1 MIKIL
6 TISFS
11 ILLICIKSI
20 ALENKI
26 LFKID
31 SEIITTADIN
41 SEANYLK
48 ILNKNMNSL
57 GQNQIFEIA
66 KNSLIRDKIKKNEI
80 LKFIKEIKIDNEIM
94 KKLTESFYQNI
105 GLNSKAQF
113 IKVLKE
119 KNLRYSYV
127 ENKLA
132 INALWNQFMY
142 EKFVSKIKINKKE
155 IRDNIIKEG
164 SFVNK
169 FLLSEIVFDIDKDT
183 NLEEKYNQI
192 KESIKKN
199 GFENTALRYSISDS
213 SNNGGKLDWISE
225 VSLNKKFLNEINS
238 LEIGNHTNPMVIPGG
253 FILIKLN
260 NIKKDKKKI
269 DIDEEFKK
277 VVKIKTNQQL
287 NTFSNIYL
295 KKILKNYKIENL

>member
-80 LKFIKEIKIDNEIM
+80 LKFIKEIKIDN
-94 KKLTESFYQNI
+94 
-105 GLNSKAQF
+105 
-113 IKVLKE
+113 
-119 KNLRYSYV
+119 
-127 ENKLA
+127 
-132 INALWNQFMY
+132 
-142 EKFVSKIKINKKE
+142 
-155 IRDNIIKEG
+155 
-164 SFVNK
+164 
-169 FLLSEIVFDIDKDT
+169 
-183 NLEEKYNQI
+183 
-192 KESIKKN
+192 
-199 GFENTALRYSISDS
+199 
-213 SNNGGKLDWISE
+213 
-225 VSLNKKFLNEINS
+225 
-238 LEIGNHTNPMVIPGG
+238 
-253 FILIKLN
+253 
-260 NIKKDKKKI
+260 
-269 DIDEEFKK
+269 
-277 VVKIKTNQQL
+277 
-287 NTFSNIYL
+287 
-295 KKILKNYKIENL
+295 

>member
-6 TISFS
+6 TITFS
-11 ILLICIKSI
+11 ILLICIKST

-31 SEIITTADIN
+31 SEIITTADMN
-41 SEANYLK
+41 NEANYLK

-57 GQNQIFEIA
+57 EQNQIFEIT

-94 KKLTESFYQNI
+94 EKLIKSSYQKS
-105 GLNSKAQF
+105 GFSSKAQF
-113 IKVLKE
+113 IQKLKE

-127 ENKLA
+127 ENKLS
-132 INALWNQFMY
+132 INALWNQLIY
-142 EKFVSKIKINKKE
+142 EKFSSKIKIRNKE

-164 SFVNK
+164 SFVKK
-169 FLLSEIVFDIDKDT
+169 FLLSEIVFDLDQNSNLDK
-183 NLEEKYNQI
+183 KYNQI
-192 KESIKKN
+192 KDSIKKN
-199 GFENTALRYSISDS
+199 GFENTALRFSISES
-213 SNNGGKLDWISE
+213 ANNGGKLDWISE
-225 VSLNKKFLNEINS
+225 VSLNKKFLNEINN
-238 LEIGNHTNPMVIPGG
+238 LEIGYHTNPMVIPGG

-260 NIKKDKKKI
+260 DVKKDKKKI
-269 DIDEEFKK
+269 DLEEEFKK

-287 NTFSNIYL
+287 NTLSNIYL

>member
-1 MIKIL
+1 MN
-6 TISFS
+6 
-11 ILLICIKSI
+11 SI

-31 SEIITTADIN
+31 SEIITTADMN
-41 SEANYLK
+41 NEANYLK

-57 GQNQIFEIA
+57 EQNQIFEIT

-80 LKFIKEIKIDNEIM
+80 LKFIKEIKIDNKIM
-94 KKLTESFYQNI
+94 EKLIKSSYQKS
-105 GLNSKAQF
+105 GFSSKAQF
-113 IKVLKE
+113 IQKLKE

-127 ENKLA
+127 ENKLS
-132 INALWNQFMY
+132 INALWNQFIY
-142 EKFVSKIKINKKE
+142 EKFASKIKINNKE

-164 SFVNK
+164 SFVKK
-169 FLLSEIVFDIDKDT
+169 FLLSEIVFDLDKNS
-183 NLEEKYNQI
+183 NLEKKYNQI
-192 KESIKKN
+192 KESIKIN

-225 VSLNKKFLNEINS
+225 VSLNKKFLNEINN

-260 NIKKDKKKI
+260 DVKKDKKKI
-269 DIDEEFKK
+269 DLEEEFKK

-287 NTFSNIYL
+287 NTLSNIYL

>member
-11 ILLICIKSI
+11 ILLICLKSI

-94 KKLTESFYQNI
+94 NKLTESFYQNI
-105 GLNSKAQF
+105 GLNSKAQL
-113 IKVLKE
+113 IQVLKE

-127 ENKLA
+127 ENKLS

-164 SFVNK
+164 SFVKK
-169 FLLSEIVFDIDKDT
+169 FLLSEIVFDIDKDS

-277 VVKIKTNQQL
+277 VVKIKTNKQL

>member
-31 SEIITTADIN
+31 SEIITTADMN
-41 SEANYLK
+41 NEANYLK

-57 GQNQIFEIA
+57 EQNQIFEIT
-66 KNSLIRDKIKKNEI
+66 KNSLIRDTIKKNEI
-80 LKFIKEIKIDNEIM
+80 LKFIKEIEIEKEIM
-94 KKLTESFYQNI
+94 EKLIKSFYQNI
-105 GLNSKAQF
+105 GLSSKEQF
-113 IKVLKE
+113 FQVLKE

-127 ENKLA
+127 ENKLS
-132 INALWNQFMY
+132 INAVWNQFIY

-164 SFVNK
+164 SFDKK
-169 FLLSEIVFDIDKDT
+169 FLLSEIVFDLDKDN
-183 NLEEKYNQI
+183 NLKKKYNQI
-192 KESIKKN
+192 KESINEN
-199 GFENTALRYSISDS
+199 GFENAALRYSISDS
-213 SNNGGKLDWISE
+213 SKNGGKLDWISE
-225 VSLNKKFLNEINS
+225 VSLNKKFLNEINN

-260 NIKKDKKKI
+260 DIKKDKKKI
-269 DIDEEFKK
+269 DIEKELKK

>member
-80 LKFIKEIKIDNEIM
+80 
-94 KKLTESFYQNI
+94 
-105 GLNSKAQF
+105 
-113 IKVLKE
+113 
-119 KNLRYSYV
+119 
-127 ENKLA
+127 
-132 INALWNQFMY
+132 
-142 EKFVSKIKINKKE
+142 
-155 IRDNIIKEG
+155 
-164 SFVNK
+164 
-169 FLLSEIVFDIDKDT
+169 
-183 NLEEKYNQI
+183 
-192 KESIKKN
+192 
-199 GFENTALRYSISDS
+199 
-213 SNNGGKLDWISE
+213 
-225 VSLNKKFLNEINS
+225 
-238 LEIGNHTNPMVIPGG
+238 
-253 FILIKLN
+253 
-260 NIKKDKKKI
+260 
-269 DIDEEFKK
+269 
-277 VVKIKTNQQL
+277 
-287 NTFSNIYL
+287 
-295 KKILKNYKIENL
+295 

>member
-1 MIKIL
+1 MIKIV
-6 TISFS
+6 TIIFS
-11 ILLICIKSI
+11 ILLCVKSI

-41 SEANYLK
+41 NEANYLK

-57 GQNQIFEIA
+57 EQNQIFEIT

-94 KKLTESFYQNI
+94 EKLIESSYQKN
-105 GLNSKAQF
+105 GFNSKAQF
-113 IKVLKE
+113 VQVLKE

-127 ENKLA
+127 ENKLS
-132 INALWNQFMY
+132 INALWNQLIY
-142 EKFVSKIKINKKE
+142 EKFASKIKINNKE

-164 SFVNK
+164 SFVKK
-169 FLLSEIVFDIDKDT
+169 FLLSEIVFDLDKNG
-183 NLEEKYNQI
+183 NLEKKYNQI
-192 KESIKKN
+192 KESIKIN

-225 VSLNKKFLNEINS
+225 ASLNKKFLNEINN

-260 NIKKDKKKI
+260 DIKKDKKKI
-269 DIDEEFKK
+269 DIEKELKK

>member
-6 TISFS
+6 AIIFS
-11 ILLICIKSI
+11 IILSVKSVAI
-20 ALENKI
+20 ENKI

-31 SEIITTADIN
+31 GEIITTADIN
-41 SEANYLK
+41 NEANYLK

-57 GQNQIFEIA
+57 EQTQIFEIS

-94 KKLTESFYQNI
+94 EKLIKSSYQKS
-105 GLNSKAQF
+105 GLSSKAQF
-113 IKVLKE
+113 IQILKE

-127 ENKLA
+127 ENKLS
-132 INALWNQFMY
+132 INALWNQFIY
-142 EKFVSKIKINKKE
+142 EKFASKIKINNKE

-164 SFVNK
+164 SFVKK
-169 FLLSEIVFDIDKDT
+169 FLLSEIVFDLDKNS
-183 NLEEKYNQI
+183 NLEKKYNQI
-192 KESIKKN
+192 KESIKIN
-199 GFENTALRYSISDS
+199 GFENTALRYSISES

-225 VSLNKKFLNEINS
+225 VSLNKKFLNEINN

-260 NIKKDKKKI
+260 DVKKDKKKI
-269 DIDEEFKK
+269 DIEEEFKK

-287 NTFSNIYL
+287 NTLSNIYL

>member
-1 MIKIL
+1 MVKIL
-6 TISFS
+6 TIIFS
-11 ILLICIKSI
+11 IILCMNSI

-31 SEIITTADIN
+31 SEIITTADMN
-41 SEANYLK
+41 NEANYLK
-48 ILNKNMNSL
+48 ILNKDMNSL
-57 GQNQIFEIA
+57 EQNQIFEIT

-94 KKLTESFYQNI
+94 EKIIKTSYQKS
-105 GLNSKAQF
+105 GFSSKAQF
-113 IKVLKE
+113 ITTLKE

-127 ENKLA
+127 ENKLS
-132 INALWNQFMY
+132 INALWNQLIY
-142 EKFVSKIKINKKE
+142 EKFASKIKINNKE

-164 SFVNK
+164 SFVKK
-169 FLLSEIVFDIDKDT
+169 FLLSEIVFDLDKNS
-183 NLEEKYNQI
+183 NLEKKFNLI

-199 GFENTALRYSISDS
+199 GFENTALRYSVSDS

-225 VSLNKKFLNEINS
+225 VSLNKKFLNEINN

-260 NIKKDKKKI
+260 DVKKDKKKI
-269 DIDEEFKK
+269 DLEEEFKK

-287 NTFSNIYL
+287 NTLSNIYL

>member
-1 MIKIL
+1 MN
-6 TISFS
+6 
-11 ILLICIKSI
+11 SI

-31 SEIITTADIN
+31 SEIITTADMN
-41 SEANYLK
+41 NEANYLK

-57 GQNQIFEIA
+57 EQNQIFEIT

-94 KKLTESFYQNI
+94 EKLIKSSYQKS
-105 GLNSKAQF
+105 GFNSKAQF
-113 IKVLKE
+113 VQVLKE

-127 ENKLA
+127 ENKLS
-132 INALWNQFMY
+132 INALWNQLIY
-142 EKFVSKIKINKKE
+142 EKFSSKIKINNKE

-164 SFVNK
+164 SFVKK
-169 FLLSEIVFDIDKDT
+169 FLLSEIVFDLDKNS
-183 NLEEKYNQI
+183 NLEKKYNQI

-199 GFENTALRYSISDS
+199 GFENTALRFSISDS

-225 VSLNKKFLNEINS
+225 VSLNKKFLNEINN

-260 NIKKDKKKI
+260 DIKKDKKKI
-269 DIDEEFKK
+269 DIEEEYKK

-287 NTFSNIYL
+287 NTVSNIYL

>member
-11 ILLICIKSI
+11 ILLICLKSI

-94 KKLTESFYQNI
+94 EKLIKSSYQKS
-105 GLNSKAQF
+105 GFSSKAQF
-113 IKVLKE
+113 IQKLKE

-127 ENKLA
+127 ENKLS
-132 INALWNQFMY
+132 INALWNQLIY
-142 EKFVSKIKINKKE
+142 EKFSSKIKIRNKE

-164 SFVNK
+164 SFVKK
-169 FLLSEIVFDIDKDT
+169 FLLSEIVFDLDQNSNLDK
-183 NLEEKYNQI
+183 KYNQI
-192 KESIKKN
+192 KDSIKKN
-199 GFENTALRYSISDS
+199 GFENTALRFSISES
-213 SNNGGKLDWISE
+213 ANNGGKLDWISE
-225 VSLNKKFLNEINS
+225 VSLNKKFLNEINN
-238 LEIGNHTNPMVIPGG
+238 LEIGYHTNPMVIPGG

-260 NIKKDKKKI
+260 DVKKDKKKI
-269 DIDEEFKK
+269 DLEEEFKK

-287 NTFSNIYL
+287 NTLSNIYL

>member
-1 MIKIL
+1 MVKIL
-6 TISFS
+6 TIIFS
-11 ILLICIKSI
+11 ILLCVKSI

-31 SEIITTADIN
+31 SEIITTADMN
-41 SEANYLK
+41 NEANYLK
-48 ILNKNMNSL
+48 ILNIDMNSL
-57 GQNQIFEIA
+57 EQNQIFEIT

-94 KKLTESFYQNI
+94 EKLIKSSYQKS
-105 GLNSKAQF
+105 GFSSKAQF
-113 IKVLKE
+113 IQTLKE

-127 ENKLA
+127 ENKLS
-132 INALWNQFMY
+132 INALWNQLIY
-142 EKFVSKIKINKKE
+142 EKFASKIKINNKE

-164 SFVNK
+164 SFVKK
-169 FLLSEIVFDIDKDT
+169 FLLSEIVFDLNKNS
-183 NLEEKYNQI
+183 NLEKKYSQI
-192 KESIKKN
+192 KESIKIN
-199 GFENTALRYSISDS
+199 GFENTALKYSISDS

-225 VSLNKKFLNEINS
+225 VSLNKKFLNEINN

-253 FILIKLN
+253 FIVIKLN
-260 NIKKDKKKI
+260 DIKKDKKKI
-269 DIDEEFKK
+269 NLEEEFKK

-287 NTFSNIYL
+287 NTLSNIYL

>member
-1 MIKIL
+1 V
-6 TISFS
+6 
-11 ILLICIKSI
+11 KSI

-41 SEANYLK
+41 NEANYLK

-57 GQNQIFEIA
+57 EQNQIFEIT

-94 KKLTESFYQNI
+94 EKLIESSYQKN
-105 GLNSKAQF
+105 GFNSKAQF
-113 IKVLKE
+113 VQVLKE

-127 ENKLA
+127 ENKLS
-132 INALWNQFMY
+132 INALWNQLIY
-142 EKFVSKIKINKKE
+142 EKFASKIKINNKE

-164 SFVNK
+164 SFVKK
-169 FLLSEIVFDIDKDT
+169 FLLSEIVFDLDKNG
-183 NLEEKYNQI
+183 NLEKKYNQI
-192 KESIKKN
+192 KESIKIN

-225 VSLNKKFLNEINS
+225 ASLNKKFLNEIND

-260 NIKKDKKKI
+260 DVKKDKKKI
-269 DIDEEFKK
+269 NLEEEFKK

-287 NTFSNIYL
+287 NTLSNIYL

>member
-6 TISFS
+6 TIIFS
-11 ILLICIKSI
+11 ILLCVKSI

-31 SEIITTADIN
+31 SEIITTADMN
-41 SEANYLK
+41 NEANYLK
-48 ILNKNMNSL
+48 ILNRDMNSL
-57 GQNQIFEIA
+57 EQNQIFEIT

-94 KKLTESFYQNI
+94 EKLIKSSYQKS
-105 GLNSKAQF
+105 GFSSKAQF
-113 IKVLKE
+113 IQTLKE

-127 ENKLA
+127 ENKLS
-132 INALWNQFMY
+132 INALWNQLIY
-142 EKFVSKIKINKKE
+142 EKFASKIKINNKE

-164 SFVNK
+164 SFVKK
-169 FLLSEIVFDIDKDT
+169 FLLSEIVFDLNKNS
-183 NLEEKYNQI
+183 NLEKKYSQI
-192 KESIKKN
+192 EESIKIN
-199 GFENTALRYSISDS
+199 GFENTALKYSISDS

-225 VSLNKKFLNEINS
+225 VSLNKKFLNEINN

-253 FILIKLN
+253 FIVIKLN
-260 NIKKDKKKI
+260 DIKKDKKKI
-269 DIDEEFKK
+269 NLEEEFKK

-287 NTFSNIYL
+287 NTLSNIYL

>member
-1 MIKIL
+1 MIKTL
-6 TISFS
+6 TIIFS
-11 ILLICIKSI
+11 ILLCVKSI

-31 SEIITTADIN
+31 SEIITTADMN
-41 SEANYLK
+41 NEANYLK

-57 GQNQIFEIA
+57 EQNQIFEIT

-80 LKFIKEIKIDNEIM
+80 LKFIKEIKIDNKIM
-94 KKLTESFYQNI
+94 EKLIKSSYQKS
-105 GLNSKAQF
+105 GFSSKAQF
-113 IKVLKE
+113 IQKLKE

-127 ENKLA
+127 ENKLS
-132 INALWNQFMY
+132 INALWNQLIY
-142 EKFVSKIKINKKE
+142 EKFSSKIKINNKE

-164 SFVNK
+164 SFVKK
-169 FLLSEIVFDIDKDT
+169 FLLSEIVFDLNKNS
-183 NLEEKYNQI
+183 NLEKKYNQI
-192 KESIKKN
+192 EESIKIN

-225 VSLNKKFLNEINS
+225 VSLNKKFLNEINN
-238 LEIGNHTNPMVIPGG
+238 LEIGNHTNPLVIPGG

-260 NIKKDKKKI
+260 DVKKDKKKI
-269 DIDEEFKK
+269 DLEEEFKK

-287 NTFSNIYL
+287 NTLSNIYL

>member
-6 TISFS
+6 AIIFS
-11 ILLICIKSI
+11 IILSVKSVAI
-20 ALENKI
+20 ENKI

-31 SEIITTADIN
+31 GEIITTADIN
-41 SEANYLK
+41 NEANYLK

-57 GQNQIFEIA
+57 EQNQIFEIS

-94 KKLTESFYQNI
+94 EKLIKSSYQKS
-105 GLNSKAQF
+105 GLSSKAQF
-113 IKVLKE
+113 IQILKE

-127 ENKLA
+127 ENKLS
-132 INALWNQFMY
+132 INALWNQFIY
-142 EKFVSKIKINKKE
+142 EKFASKIKINNKE

-164 SFVNK
+164 SFVKK
-169 FLLSEIVFDIDKDT
+169 FLLSEIVFDLDKNS
-183 NLEEKYNQI
+183 NLEKKYNQI
-192 KESIKKN
+192 KESIKIN
-199 GFENTALRYSISDS
+199 GFENTALRYSISES

-225 VSLNKKFLNEINS
+225 VSLNKKFLNEINN

-260 NIKKDKKKI
+260 DVKKDKKKI
-269 DIDEEFKK
+269 DIEEEFKK

-287 NTFSNIYL
+287 NTLSNIYL

>member
-6 TISFS
+6 TIIFS
-11 ILLICIKSI
+11 ILLCVKSI

-31 SEIITTADIN
+31 SEIITTADMN
-41 SEANYLK
+41 NEANYLK
-48 ILNKNMNSL
+48 ILNRDMNSL
-57 GQNQIFEIA
+57 EQNQIFEIT

-94 KKLTESFYQNI
+94 ERLIKSSYQKS
-105 GLNSKAQF
+105 GFSSKAQF
-113 IKVLKE
+113 IQTLKE

-127 ENKLA
+127 ENKLS
-132 INALWNQFMY
+132 INALWNQLIY
-142 EKFVSKIKINKKE
+142 EKFASKIKINNKE

-164 SFVNK
+164 SFVKK
-169 FLLSEIVFDIDKDT
+169 FLLSEIVFDLNKNS
-183 NLEEKYNQI
+183 NLEKKYSQI
-192 KESIKKN
+192 EESIKIN
-199 GFENTALRYSISDS
+199 GFENTALKYSISDS
-213 SNNGGKLDWISE
+213 SNNGGRLDWISE
-225 VSLNKKFLNEINS
+225 VSLNKKFLNEINN

-253 FILIKLN
+253 FIVIKLN
-260 NIKKDKKKI
+260 DIKKDKKKI
-269 DIDEEFKK
+269 NLEEEFKK

-287 NTFSNIYL
+287 NTLSNIYL

>member
-6 TISFS
+6 TIIFS
-11 ILLICIKSI
+11 ILLCVKSI

-31 SEIITTADIN
+31 SEIITTADMN
-41 SEANYLK
+41 NEANYLK
-48 ILNKNMNSL
+48 ILNRDMNSL
-57 GQNQIFEIA
+57 EQNQIFEIT

-94 KKLTESFYQNI
+94 ERLIKSSYQKS
-105 GLNSKAQF
+105 GFSSKEQF
-113 IKVLKE
+113 IQTLKE

-127 ENKLA
+127 ENKLS
-132 INALWNQFMY
+132 INALWNQLIY
-142 EKFVSKIKINKKE
+142 EKFASKIKINNKE

-164 SFVNK
+164 SFVKK
-169 FLLSEIVFDIDKDT
+169 FLLSEIVFDLNKNS
-183 NLEEKYNQI
+183 NLEKKYSQI
-192 KESIKKN
+192 EESIKIN
-199 GFENTALRYSISDS
+199 GFENTALKYSISDS
-213 SNNGGKLDWISE
+213 SNNGGRLDWISE
-225 VSLNKKFLNEINS
+225 VSLNKKFLNEINN

-253 FILIKLN
+253 FIVIKLN
-260 NIKKDKKKI
+260 DIKKDKKKI
-269 DIDEEFKK
+269 NLEEEFKK

-287 NTFSNIYL
+287 NTLSNIYL

>member
-6 TISFS
+6 TIIFS
-11 ILLICIKSI
+11 ILLCVKSI

-31 SEIITTADIN
+31 SEIITTADMN
-41 SEANYLK
+41 NEANYLK
-48 ILNKNMNSL
+48 ILNRDMNSL
-57 GQNQIFEIA
+57 EQNQIFEIT

-94 KKLTESFYQNI
+94 ERLIKSSYQKS
-105 GLNSKAQF
+105 GFSSKEQF
-113 IKVLKE
+113 IQTLKE

-127 ENKLA
+127 ENKLS
-132 INALWNQFMY
+132 INALWNQLIY
-142 EKFVSKIKINKKE
+142 EKFASKIKINNKE

-164 SFVNK
+164 SFVKK
-169 FLLSEIVFDIDKDT
+169 FLLSEIVFDLNKNS
-183 NLEEKYNQI
+183 NLEKKYSQI
-192 KESIKKN
+192 EESIKIN
-199 GFENTALRYSISDS
+199 GFENTALKYSISDS

-225 VSLNKKFLNEINS
+225 VSLNKKFLNEINN

-253 FILIKLN
+253 FIVIKLN
-260 NIKKDKKKI
+260 DIKKDKKKI
-269 DIDEEFKK
+269 NLEEEFKK

-287 NTFSNIYL
+287 NTLSNIYL

>member
-6 TISFS
+6 TIIFS
-11 ILLICIKSI
+11 ILLCVKSI

-41 SEANYLK
+41 NEANYLK
-48 ILNKNMNSL
+48 ILNENMNSL
-57 GQNQIFEIA
+57 EQNQIFEIT

-94 KKLTESFYQNI
+94 EKLIKSSYQKS
-105 GLNSKAQF
+105 GFNSKAQF
-113 IKVLKE
+113 VQVLKE

-127 ENKLA
+127 ENKLS
-132 INALWNQFMY
+132 INALWNQLIY
-142 EKFVSKIKINKKE
+142 EKFASKIKINNKE
-155 IRDNIIKEG
+155 IKDKIIKEG
-164 SFVNK
+164 SFVKK
-169 FLLSEIVFDIDKDT
+169 FLLSEIVFDLDKNS
-183 NLEEKYNQI
+183 NLEKKYNQI

-199 GFENTALRYSISDS
+199 GFENTALRFSISDS

-225 VSLNKKFLNEINS
+225 VSLNKKFLNEINN

-260 NIKKDKKKI
+260 DIKKDKKKI
-269 DIDEEFKK
+269 DIEEEFKK

-287 NTFSNIYL
+287 NTLSNIYL

>member
-31 SEIITTADIN
+31 SEIITTADMN
-41 SEANYLK
+41 NEANYLK
-48 ILNKNMNSL
+48 ILNKDMNSL
-57 GQNQIFEIA
+57 EQNQIFEIT

-94 KKLTESFYQNI
+94 EKIIKTSYQKS
-105 GLNSKAQF
+105 GFSSKAQF
-113 IKVLKE
+113 ITTLKE

-127 ENKLA
+127 ENKLS
-132 INALWNQFMY
+132 INALWNQLIY
-142 EKFVSKIKINKKE
+142 EKFASKIKINNKE

-164 SFVNK
+164 SFVKK
-169 FLLSEIVFDIDKDT
+169 FLLSEIVFDLDKNS
-183 NLEEKYNQI
+183 NLEKKFNLI

-199 GFENTALRYSISDS
+199 GFENTALRYSVSDS

-225 VSLNKKFLNEINS
+225 VSLNKKFLNEINN

-260 NIKKDKKKI
+260 DVKKDKKKI
-269 DIDEEFKK
+269 DLEEEFKK

-287 NTFSNIYL
+287 NTLSNIYL

>member
-1 MIKIL
+1 MN
-6 TISFS
+6 
-11 ILLICIKSI
+11 SI

-31 SEIITTADIN
+31 SEIITTADMN
-41 SEANYLK
+41 NEANYLK
-48 ILNKNMNSL
+48 ILNKDMNSL
-57 GQNQIFEIA
+57 EQNQIFEIT

-94 KKLTESFYQNI
+94 EKIIKTSYQKS
-105 GLNSKAQF
+105 GFSSKAQF
-113 IKVLKE
+113 ITTLKE

-127 ENKLA
+127 ENKLS
-132 INALWNQFMY
+132 INALWNQLIY
-142 EKFVSKIKINKKE
+142 EKFASKIKINNKE

-164 SFVNK
+164 SFVKK
-169 FLLSEIVFDIDKDT
+169 FLLSEIVFDLDKNS
-183 NLEEKYNQI
+183 NLEKKYNQI
-192 KESIKKN
+192 KESIKIN
-199 GFENTALRYSISDS
+199 GFENTALRYSISES

-225 VSLNKKFLNEINS
+225 VSLNKKFLNEINN

-260 NIKKDKKKI
+260 DVKKDKKKI
-269 DIDEEFKK
+269 DIEEEFKK

-287 NTFSNIYL
+287 NTLSNIYL

>member
-6 TISFS
+6 TVIFS
-11 ILLICIKSI
+11 ILLCVKSI

-31 SEIITTADIN
+31 SEIITTADMN
-41 SEANYLK
+41 NEANYLK
-48 ILNKNMNSL
+48 ILNKDMNSL
-57 GQNQIFEIA
+57 EQNQIFEIT

-94 KKLTESFYQNI
+94 EKLIKSSYQKS
-105 GLNSKAQF
+105 GFSSKAQF
-113 IKVLKE
+113 IQTLKE

-127 ENKLA
+127 ENKLS
-132 INALWNQFMY
+132 INALWNQLIY
-142 EKFVSKIKINKKE
+142 EKFASKIKINNKE

-164 SFVNK
+164 SFVKK
-169 FLLSEIVFDIDKDT
+169 FLLSEIVFDLNKNT
-183 NLEEKYNQI
+183 NLEKKYSQI
-192 KESIKKN
+192 KESIKIN
-199 GFENTALRYSISDS
+199 GFENTALKYSISDS

-225 VSLNKKFLNEINS
+225 VSLNKKFLNEINN

-253 FILIKLN
+253 FIVIKLN
-260 NIKKDKKKI
+260 DIKKDKKKI
-269 DIDEEFKK
+269 NLEEEFKK

-287 NTFSNIYL
+287 NTLSNIYL

>member
-11 ILLICIKSI
+11 ILLICLKSI

-31 SEIITTADIN
+31 SEIITTADMN
-41 SEANYLK
+41 NEANYLK

-57 GQNQIFEIA
+57 EQNQIFEIT

-94 KKLTESFYQNI
+94 EKLIKSSYQKS
-105 GLNSKAQF
+105 GFSSKAQF
-113 IKVLKE
+113 IQKLKE

-127 ENKLA
+127 ENKLS
-132 INALWNQFMY
+132 INALWNQLIY
-142 EKFVSKIKINKKE
+142 EKFSSKIKIRNKE

-164 SFVNK
+164 SFVKK
-169 FLLSEIVFDIDKDT
+169 FLLSEIVFDLDQNSNLDK
-183 NLEEKYNQI
+183 KYNQI
-192 KESIKKN
+192 KDSIKKN
-199 GFENTALRYSISDS
+199 GFENTALRFSISES
-213 SNNGGKLDWISE
+213 ANNGGKLDWISE
-225 VSLNKKFLNEINS
+225 VSLNKKFLNEINN
-238 LEIGNHTNPMVIPGG
+238 LEIGYHTNPMVIPGG

-260 NIKKDKKKI
+260 DVKKDKKKI
-269 DIDEEFKK
+269 DLEEEFKK

-287 NTFSNIYL
+287 NTLSNIYL

>member
-6 TISFS
+6 AIIFS
-11 ILLICIKSI
+11 IILSVKSVAI
-20 ALENKI
+20 ENKI

-31 SEIITTADIN
+31 GEIITTADIN
-41 SEANYLK
+41 NEANYLK

-57 GQNQIFEIA
+57 EQNQIFEIT

-80 LKFIKEIKIDNEIM
+80 LKFIKEIKIDNKIM
-94 KKLTESFYQNI
+94 EKLIKSSYQKS
-105 GLNSKAQF
+105 GFSSKAQF
-113 IKVLKE
+113 IQKLKE

-127 ENKLA
+127 ENKLS
-132 INALWNQFMY
+132 INALWNQLIY
-142 EKFVSKIKINKKE
+142 EKFSSKIKINNKE

-164 SFVNK
+164 SFVKK
-169 FLLSEIVFDIDKDT
+169 FLLSEIVFDLNKNS
-183 NLEEKYNQI
+183 NLEKKYNQI
-192 KESIKKN
+192 EESIKIN

-225 VSLNKKFLNEINS
+225 VSLNKKFLNEINN
-238 LEIGNHTNPMVIPGG
+238 LEIGNHTNPLVIPGG

-260 NIKKDKKKI
+260 DVKKDKKKI
-269 DIDEEFKK
+269 DIEEEFKK

-287 NTFSNIYL
+287 NTLSNIYL

>member
-6 TISFS
+6 TIIFS
-11 ILLICIKSI
+11 ILLCVKSI

-31 SEIITTADIN
+31 SEIITTADMN
-41 SEANYLK
+41 NEANYLK
-48 ILNKNMNSL
+48 ILNKDMNSL
-57 GQNQIFEIA
+57 EQNQIFEIT

-94 KKLTESFYQNI
+94 EKLIKSSYQKS
-105 GLNSKAQF
+105 GFSSKAQF
-113 IKVLKE
+113 IQTLKE

-127 ENKLA
+127 ENKLS
-132 INALWNQFMY
+132 INALWNQLIY
-142 EKFVSKIKINKKE
+142 EKFASKIKINNKE

-164 SFVNK
+164 SFVKK
-169 FLLSEIVFDIDKDT
+169 FLLSEIVFDLNKNS
-183 NLEEKYNQI
+183 NLEKKYSQI
-192 KESIKKN
+192 EESIKIN
-199 GFENTALRYSISDS
+199 GFENTALKYSISDS

-225 VSLNKKFLNEINS
+225 VSLNKKFLNEINN

-253 FILIKLN
+253 FIVIKLN
-260 NIKKDKKKI
+260 DIKKDKKKI
-269 DIDEEFKK
+269 NLEEEFKK

-287 NTFSNIYL
+287 NTLSNIYL

>member
-6 TISFS
+6 TIIFS
-11 ILLICIKSI
+11 ILLCVKSI

-31 SEIITTADIN
+31 SEIITTADMN
-41 SEANYLK
+41 NEANYLK
-48 ILNKNMNSL
+48 ILNRDMNSL
-57 GQNQIFEIA
+57 EQNQIFEIT

-94 KKLTESFYQNI
+94 ERLIKSSYQKS
-105 GLNSKAQF
+105 GFSSKAQF
-113 IKVLKE
+113 IQTLKE

-127 ENKLA
+127 ENKLS
-132 INALWNQFMY
+132 INALWNQLIY
-142 EKFVSKIKINKKE
+142 EKFASKIKINNKE

-164 SFVNK
+164 SFVKK
-169 FLLSEIVFDIDKDT
+169 FLLSEIVFDLNKNS
-183 NLEEKYNQI
+183 NLEKKYSQI
-192 KESIKKN
+192 EESIKIN
-199 GFENTALRYSISDS
+199 GFENTALKYSISDS

-225 VSLNKKFLNEINS
+225 VSLNKKFLNEINN

-253 FILIKLN
+253 FIVIKLN
-260 NIKKDKKKI
+260 DIKKDKKKI
-269 DIDEEFKK
+269 NLEEEFKK

-287 NTFSNIYL
+287 NTLSNIYL